1 MKGERSPNVAWRIGV
16 ESPTTAVPTGLE
28 LNDARLASSGSYRN
42 VRVVDGQQ
50 ISHLIDGR
58 TGYPITHNL
67 VAATVLHESAMLAD
81 AWATAFMVL
90 GLDAS
95 KAYVNDENLAVQ
107 FTLLAPS
114 SQSEPEFVV
123 WQSAAWKALP
133 AVKSP

>member
-1 MKGERSPNVAWRIGV
+1 
-16 ESPTTAVPTGLE
+16 
-28 LNDARLASSGSYRN
+28 
-42 VRVVDGQQ
+42 
-50 ISHLIDGR
+50 
-58 TGYPITHNL
+58 
-67 VAATVLHESAMLAD
+67 MLAD

-95 KAYVNDENLAVQ
+95 KVYVNDENLAVQ